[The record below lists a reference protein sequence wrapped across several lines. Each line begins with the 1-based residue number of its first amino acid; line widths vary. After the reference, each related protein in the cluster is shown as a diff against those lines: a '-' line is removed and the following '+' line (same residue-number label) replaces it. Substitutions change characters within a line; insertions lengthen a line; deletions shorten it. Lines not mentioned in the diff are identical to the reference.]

1 MVASAAIPGAFPPTM
16 IDVEVNGKRYQ
27 EMHVDGGTVSQV
39 FIYPPRFRLKENAAS
54 AGIQR
59 ERNLY
64 VIRNARLDPDYVDV
78 ERQALTIVQRAISSL
93 IHTQGI
99 GDLRMIYEIA
109 QRDGLDFNLAYI
121 PRNFNAPH
129 KENFD
134 MDYMKA
140 LFKVGYDLGK
150 KGYPWQK
157 EPPYH

>member
-1 MVASAAIPGAFPPTM
+1 MVASAAIPGAFPPAM
-16 IDVEVNGKRYQ
+16 IDVEVNGQRYQ
-27 EMHVDGGTVSQV
+27 EMHVDGGTVAQV
-39 FIYPPRFRLKENAAS
+39 FIYPPRFHLKESAAS

-59 ERNLY
+59 QRNLY

-99 GDLRMIYEIA
+99 GDLRLIYEIA
-109 QRDGLDFNLAYI
+109 RRDGLNFNLAYI
-121 PRNFNAPH
+121 PESFNAPH

-134 MDYMKA
+134 PDYMQA
-140 LFKVGYDLGK
+140 LFKVGYDLAK

-157 EPPYH
+157 EPPYR